1 MDTVTESG
9 LGDHRCHANRD
20 QQSRNLNP
28 ELRRIA
34 SWWAQRG
41 PAGVLLIHACEVAGI
56 GEQYAHFDY
65 VIEAGA
71 ASLQNGLAVGQRLAR
86 LELDGIPA
94 RSPVLGS
101 MPVVP
106 ATNSCDP
113 AFTPWL
119 YSGELG
125 ASGVAMICLGIS
137 VLSVREVAR
146 LAAPTT
152 GRMRRPACAT
162 SRPPGP
168 GRG

>member
-1 MDTVTESG
+1 MRQALDAVDTVTESG

-34 SWWAQRG
+34 SWWAQRE

-86 LELDGIPA
+86 LELDGISGQVAGAWVDAGCP
-94 RSPVLGS
+94 
-101 MPVVP
+101 
-106 ATNSCDP
+106 CDEQ
-113 AFTPWL
+113 L
-119 YSGELG
+119 
-125 ASGVAMICLGIS
+125 
-137 VLSVREVAR
+137 
-146 LAAPTT
+146 
-152 GRMRRPACAT
+152 
-162 SRPPGP
+162 
-168 GRG
+168 